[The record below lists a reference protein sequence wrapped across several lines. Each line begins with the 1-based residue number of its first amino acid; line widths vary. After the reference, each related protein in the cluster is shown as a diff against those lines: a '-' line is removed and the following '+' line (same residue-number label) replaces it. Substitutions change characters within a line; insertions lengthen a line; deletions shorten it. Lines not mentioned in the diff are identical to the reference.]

1 MVVVAAV
8 VVVKS
13 LVPFVGPT
21 LSLLEE
27 HMRPIGY

>member
-1 MVVVAAV
+1 MVVVV

-13 LVPFVGPT
+13 LVPFVGLI

-27 HMRPIGY
+27 HMGLICY

>member
-1 MVVVAAV
+1 MVA

-13 LVPFVGPT
+13 LVPFVGPV

-27 HMRPIGY
+27 HMGLIGY

>member
-1 MVVVAAV
+1 MVVVV

-13 LVPFVGPT
+13 LVPFVGPI

-27 HMRPIGY
+27 HMGLIGY

>member
-1 MVVVAAV
+1 MVG

-13 LVPFVGPT
+13 LVPFVGPI

-27 HMRPIGY
+27 HMGLTGY